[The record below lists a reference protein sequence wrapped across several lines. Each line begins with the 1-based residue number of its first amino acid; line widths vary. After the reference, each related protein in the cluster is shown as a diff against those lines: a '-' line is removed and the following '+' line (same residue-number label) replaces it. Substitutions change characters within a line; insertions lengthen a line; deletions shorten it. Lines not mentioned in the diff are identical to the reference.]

1 MFKPSLSAFVAILVS
16 SASYAAE
23 PPTAGQILNQ
33 IEKSTS
39 LPGLPKVTAPK
50 IAPAIVE
57 SISKNGQTIL
67 LKGVR
72 FTGNTKLNSE
82 SLLGVIKKFISQQ
95 VSIEDLALIAD
106 LLTQHYVRSGFLAN
120 VTLPEQDITNGVVLF
135 KITEARLGRLVFN
148 ADQIAKA
155 RVPESFMTQL
165 VEQASPKQALIEMGQ
180 IDRSMLLLDDLSSIT
195 VGGGLQAGQK
205 EGESDLAINIQ
216 TDPFF
221 SGSVNIDNF
230 GSRSTGPNRLIL
242 AAAWSSPFSRGGEIV
257 ATALKTEGTDYG
269 RGAYSFPVGYSGL
282 TGTIQASALQYDVIT
297 ETKTSG
303 DSQTIGAEFNYP
315 YLRSYSQNIYLKGGV
330 TQKFFKNK
338 YADGTVNSDYDLTV
352 AEAEIRGNK
361 YIDGVNTEY
370 AVTSKLGYVDLQGSP
385 NYSADQSGDKTH
397 GRFAKLAASIKL
409 KMPVQSKL
417 NLTLYGEGQLANKN
431 LDSSEKMYLGGA
443 NGVRA
448 YPESEGSGTE
458 GIRVA
463 ADLEY
468 RLADNLVGSVFVDGG
483 RVRQNKTNLSG
494 VTGPNLYS
502 LKGYGFSATYQGPK
516 QSQMQAI
523 ISRRIGNNPN
533 PTSTGNDQSG
543 DLKTTRFWLSV
554 LIPF

>member
-195 VGGGLQAGQK
+195 VGGGLQAGQR

-494 VTGPNLYS
+494 VTGPNMYS

>member
-1 MFKPSLSAFVAILVS
+1 MFKPSLSAFVAVLVS
-16 SASYAAE
+16 SASYAAD

-57 SISKNGQTIL
+57 SLSKNGQTIL

-82 SLLGVIKKFISQQ
+82 SLLGVIKKFVGQQ
-95 VSIEDLALIAD
+95 VSIEDLDLLAD

-205 EGESDLAINIQ
+205 EGESDLALNIR

-230 GSRSTGPNRLIL
+230 GSRSTGQNRLIL

-282 TGTIQASALQYDVIT
+282 TGIIQASALQYDVIT

-315 YLRSYSQNIYLKGGV
+315 YLRGYSQNIYLKGGV

-409 KMPVQSKL
+409 KMPIQSKL

-468 RLADNLVGSVFVDGG
+468 RLTDNLVGSVFVDGG

-494 VTGPNLYS
+494 VTGPNMYS

>member
-257 ATALKTEGTDYG
+257 ATALKTEGTEYG

-494 VTGPNLYS
+494 VTGPNMYS

>member
-494 VTGPNLYS
+494 VTGPNMYS

>member
-57 SISKNGQTIL
+57 SLSKNGQTIL

>member
-1 MFKPSLSAFVAILVS
+1 MFKPSLTAFVAVLVS

-57 SISKNGQTIL
+57 SLSKNGQTIL

-494 VTGPNLYS
+494 VTGPNMYS

>member
-82 SLLGVIKKFISQQ
+82 SLLGVIKKFVGQQ

>member
-120 VTLPEQDITNGVVLF
+120 VTLPEQDITNGVILF

>member
-120 VTLPEQDITNGVVLF
+120 VTLPEQDITNGVILF

-205 EGESDLAINIQ
+205 EGESDLALNIQ

>member
-1 MFKPSLSAFVAILVS
+1 MFKPSLSAFVAVLVS

-57 SISKNGQTIL
+57 SLSKNGQTIL

-106 LLTQHYVRSGFLAN
+106 LLTQYYVRSGFLAN

-165 VEQASPKQALIEMGQ
+165 VEQANPKQALIEMGQ

>member
-1 MFKPSLSAFVAILVS
+1 MFKPSLSAFVAVLVS

-106 LLTQHYVRSGFLAN
+106 LLTQYYVRSGFLAN

>member
-1 MFKPSLSAFVAILVS
+1 MFKPSLSAFVAVLVS

-57 SISKNGQTIL
+57 SLSKNGQTIL

-72 FTGNTKLNSE
+72 FTGNTKLNAE
-82 SLLGVIKKFISQQ
+82 SLLGVIKKFVGQQ
-95 VSIEDLALIAD
+95 VSIEDLALLAD

-205 EGESDLAINIQ
+205 EGESDLALNIQ

-230 GSRSTGPNRLIL
+230 GSRSTGSNRLIL

-282 TGTIQASALQYDVIT
+282 TGTIQASALQYDVIA

-315 YLRSYSQNIYLKGGV
+315 YLRSYSQNVYLKGGV

-385 NYSADQSGDKTH
+385 NYSRDQLKDKTH

-458 GIRVA
+458 GVRVA

-494 VTGPNLYS
+494 VTGPNMYS

-533 PTSTGNDQSG
+533 STLTGNDQSG

>member
-82 SLLGVIKKFISQQ
+82 SLLGVIKKFVGQQ

-494 VTGPNLYS
+494 VTGPNMYS

>member
-1 MFKPSLSAFVAILVS
+1 MFKPSLTAFVAVLVS

-33 IEKSTS
+33 IEKTTS

-50 IAPAIVE
+50 ISPAIVE
-57 SISKNGQTIL
+57 SLSKNGQTIL

-494 VTGPNLYS
+494 VTGPNMYS

>member
-165 VEQASPKQALIEMGQ
+165 VEQANPKQALIEMGQ

-494 VTGPNLYS
+494 VTGPNMYS

>member
-82 SLLGVIKKFISQQ
+82 SLLGVIKKFVGQQ

-269 RGAYSFPVGYSGL
+269 RGAYSFPEGYSGL

>member
-1 MFKPSLSAFVAILVS
+1 MFKPSLTAFVAVLVS

-57 SISKNGQTIL
+57 SLSKNGQTIL

-82 SLLGVIKKFISQQ
+82 SLLGVIQKFVGQQ
-95 VSIEDLALIAD
+95 VSIEDLALLAD

-494 VTGPNLYS
+494 VTGPNMYS

>member
-205 EGESDLAINIQ
+205 EGESDLALNIQ

-230 GSRSTGPNRLIL
+230 GSRSTGSNRLIL

>member
-1 MFKPSLSAFVAILVS
+1 MFKPSLSAFVAVLVS

-494 VTGPNLYS
+494 VTGPNMYS

>member
-205 EGESDLAINIQ
+205 EGESDLALNIQ

-230 GSRSTGPNRLIL
+230 GSRSTGSNRLIL

-494 VTGPNLYS
+494 VTGPNMYS